1 MPMGDELASASLS
14 IAQKSMEI
22 TAELIR
28 MLAPLVS
35 KAYEKFRNEDGISL
49 SSGEVSRTQLL
60 AEAVK
65 AKCTTLSESNFLSQD
80 AANIAAKAKGYGI
93 PVSILSDGERAT
105 VSYLERDKAVLN
117 QILQETM
124 RERMKTAPQEVKQF
138 TVSKYSDVSAI
149 KEAFAKNG
157 VECCFSQS
165 ADGKIYCQFQA
176 KDAEKAALIKQEFKE
191 MRNDIA
197 ESLKVEQSKTGLGT
211 ITDLK
216 SGKSV
221 DLSQYGGSIKK
232 YQAVKLLQQE
242 FGYPKDKAILAANK
256 LCDDLHLDPKQFLAR
271 TEQIDNLKLMKTNIR
286 FESDSI
292 LQKNISMSAVH
303 FADGEHTHLSISNG
317 EKSAFLTPA
326 IMNRDEMKKICV
338 SELEMTPEQAEETV
352 DKCVKI
358 DMQINSK
365 ARETTIFRNSG
376 EAQRVEID
384 RTSNNSF
391 SVKVGA
397 TKRDY
402 NFGDKNVAAKI
413 AKDFGITEGKAQNII
428 SKAQKQ
434 SAFMNNI
441 EKTSKTAK
449 DKAAKLTKGLK
460 ETIGKSRGAK

>member
-22 TAELIR
+22 GAELIR
-28 MLAPLVS
+28 MLAPVVS
-35 KAYEKFRNEDGISL
+35 KAYEKFRDEHGI
-49 SSGEVSRTQLL
+49 SGEVSRIQLF
-60 AEAVK
+60 AESGKTKSAI
-65 AKCTTLSESNFLSQD
+65 LSESNFLSQD
-80 AANIAAKAKGYGI
+80 AASIATKAKQYGI
-93 PVSILSDGERAT
+93 PVSIMGDGERAT
-105 VSYLERDKAVLN
+105 VSFLERDKAVVN

-138 TVSKYSDVSAI
+138 SVSEHNVSAI

-165 ADGKIYCQFQA
+165 ADGKIYCQYQA

-191 MRNDIA
+191 MRNYIA
-197 ESLKVEQSKTGLGT
+197 ESLKVDQSKTGLGT

-242 FGYPKDKAILAANK
+242 FGYSKDKAILAAHK

-292 LQKNISMSAVH
+292 LLKNISISAVH
-303 FADGEHTHLSISNG
+303 FADGEHTHLSIANG

-326 IMNRDEMKKICV
+326 VMNRDQMKKICV
-338 SELEMTPEQAEETV
+338 SELEMTPEQADETV
-352 DKCVKI
+352 EKCVKI

-365 ARETTIFRNSG
+365 DRETTIFRNSG
-376 EAQRVEID
+376 EAQRVEIN
-384 RTSNNSF
+384 RTSNDSF
-391 SVKVGA
+391 SVKVGT

-402 NFGDKNVAAKI
+402 DFGDKNVTAKI
-413 AKDFGITEGKAQNII
+413 AKDFGITEGKAQSII
-428 SKAQKQ
+428 NKAQKQ

-441 EKTSKTAK
+441 EKTTRAAK
-449 DKAAKLTKGLK
+449 DNAAKLTKGIR
-460 ETIGKSRGAK
+460 ETIGKSKGAI

>member
-1 MPMGDELASASLS
+1 MPMGDELANAVLGT
-14 IAQKSMEI
+14 AQKSMEV

-28 MLAPLVS
+28 MLAPLAS
-35 KAYEKFRNEDGISL
+35 KAYEKFRDEHGI
-49 SSGEVSRTQLL
+49 SGEVSRKQLIT
-60 AEAVK
+60 EAIK
-65 AKCTTLSESNFLSQD
+65 AKTTTLSESNFLSQD
-80 AANIAAKAKGYGI
+80 AASIAAKAKGYGI
-93 PVSILSDGERAT
+93 PVSILGDGERAT
-105 VSYLERDKAVLN
+105 VSYLERDKAVVN

-124 RERMKTAPQEVKQF
+124 RERMKTASQEVKQF
-138 TVSKYSDVSAI
+138 TVPDNDVSAL
-149 KEAFAKNG
+149 KESFAKNG

-165 ADGKIYCQFQA
+165 DGKIYCQFQA

-221 DLSQYGGSIKK
+221 DLSQYGGNIKK

-242 FGYPKDKAILAANK
+242 FGYPKDKAILAAHK
-256 LCDDLHLDPKQFLAR
+256 LCDDLHLDPKLFLAR
-271 TEQIDNLKLMKTNIR
+271 TEQLDNLKLMKTNIR

-292 LQKNISMSAVH
+292 LLKNISISAVH
-303 FADGEHTHLSISNG
+303 FADGEHTHFSIANG

-326 IMNRDEMKKICV
+326 VMSRNEMKNICV
-338 SELEMTPEQAEETV
+338 SELEMTPEQADETV
-352 DKCVKI
+352 EKCVKI

-376 EAQRVEID
+376 EAQRAEIN

-391 SVKVGA
+391 SVKVGT

-402 NFGDKNVAAKI
+402 DFDDKNVTAKI
-413 AKDFGITEGKAQNII
+413 AKDFGITEGKAQSII

-441 EKTSKTAK
+441 EKTARTAK
-449 DKAAKLTKGLK
+449 DNAAKLAKGLK

>member
-1 MPMGDELASASLS
+1 MPMGDELASAVLS
-14 IAQKSMEI
+14 TSQKSMEI
-22 TAELIR
+22 TVELIR
-28 MLAPLVS
+28 MLTPLVS
-35 KAYEKFRNEDGISL
+35 KVYEKFRNEDGISL
-49 SSGEVSRTQLL
+49 SSGEVSRTQLI

-65 AKCTTLSESNFLSQD
+65 AKCTTLSESNFLSKD
-80 AANIAAKAKGYGI
+80 AASIAAKAKQYGI
-93 PVSILSDGERAT
+93 PVSILDDGERAT
-105 VSYLERDKAVLN
+105 VSYLERDKAVIN

-124 RERMKTAPQEVKQF
+124 RERMKTASQEVKQF
-138 TVSKYSDVSAI
+138 TVPEYNDVSAL

-165 ADGKIYCQFQA
+165 AGKIYCQFQA
-176 KDAEKAALIKQEFKE
+176 KDAEKVALVKQEFKE

-211 ITDLK
+211 VTDLK

-221 DLSQYGGSIKK
+221 DLSQYGGIIKK

-271 TEQIDNLKLMKTNIR
+271 TEQLDNLKLMKTNIR

-292 LQKNISMSAVH
+292 LLKNISISAVH
-303 FADGEHTHLSISNG
+303 FADGEHTHLSIANG

-326 IMNRDEMKKICV
+326 VMSRDEMKKICV
-338 SELEMTPEQAEETV
+338 SELEMTPEQADETV

-365 ARETTIFRNSG
+365 AKETTIFRNSG
-376 EAQRVEID
+376 EAQRVEIN

-391 SVKVGA
+391 SVKVGT

-402 NFGDKNVAAKI
+402 DFGDKNVTAKI
-413 AKDFGITEGKAQNII
+413 AKDFGITEVKAQSII

-441 EKTSKTAK
+441 EKTAKTAK
-449 DKAAKLTKGLK
+449 DNAAKLTKGLK
-460 ETIGKSRGAK
+460 DTIGKSRGAK